1 MTRAAIYARVSSA
14 AQRENHTIENQL
26 RTLPAFVKGQ
36 GWELV
41 GTYIDDGRSAKSGQL
56 ERREGFANLLR
67 DAEAKKF
74 DVLVVVDVDRLT
86 RTDDMRERAAI
97 LGPFQKNKIDIV
109 TPSGGR
115 LDLRTFLGEFYVTMQ
130 ALFAAE
136 ENRKRAERIKAG
148 KQRAIAE
155 NRKPAGPTPYGLSYN
170 RATGVFTLD
179 EEAAAI
185 VREIY
190 RRVAAGE
197 TCVRIADDLARRGVR
212 GPKKGWSKT
221 AVYRMMTKRYTTG
234 TWLIDKVRNLSVTV
248 PRILTDEEWLE
259 AQRALGKAARRGLNR
274 TRHVYLLQGIARCS
288 CGELIVIRSGVTYYN
303 AARQL
308 REHPAA
314 YLCRARKDR
323 KACAEPIVHCRD
335 LDERV
340 WTALSAELAQP
351 DLIDALAEAEVRRA
365 DDVRD
370 WAKDAEGYRA
380 HLARLDKVEADFLK
394 LRRRG
399 EISDGAWAIERPLL
413 ERERAMVQE
422 QLDTALRAVVATAS
436 AQERLRAAGVT
447 VERLR
452 SALPLATP
460 EQRRALLRELV
471 QDGGVVIADGR
482 ARIDLRLV
490 RQHDRPQAAEP
501 HLVVVKQPGYRA
513 EHGAALKIR
522 LVA

>member
-14 AQRENHTIENQL
+14 AQRDSHTIENQL

-56 ERREGFANLLR
+56 ERREGFAKLLA

-109 TPSGGR
+109 TPAGGR
-115 LDLRTFLGEFYVTMQ
+115 LDLQTFLGEFYVTMQ

-155 NRKPAGPTPYGLSYN
+155 GRKPAGPTPYGLKYD
-170 RATGVFTLD
+170 RATGTFTLD
-179 EEAAAI
+179 EEAAEI

-197 TCVRIADDLARRGVR
+197 TCVRVADDLARRGVR
-212 GPKKGWSKT
+212 GPKKGWSKE
-221 AVYRMMTKRYTTG
+221 AVYRSMTKKYTCG
-234 TWLIDKVRNLSVTV
+234 EWLIDKRRNLTLTV
-248 PRILTDEEWLE
+248 PRILSDEMWLD
-259 AQRALGKAARRGLNR
+259 AQRALTKAQRRGLNR
-274 TRHVYLLQGIARCS
+274 TKHNYLLQSISRCS
-288 CGELIVIRSGVTYYN
+288 CGSPIVIRSGVTYYN
-303 AARQL
+303 AQRQL

-314 YLCRARKDR
+314 YLCRDR
-323 KACAEPIVHCRD
+323 KKNGCTEPIVYCKD
-335 LDERV
+335 LDARV
-340 WTALSAELAQP
+340 WAALSAELAQP
-351 DLIDALAEAEVRRA
+351 DLIEALAEAEVRRA

-370 WAKDAEGYRA
+370 WSKDVEGYRA

-413 ERERAMVQE
+413 ERERNMVAE
-422 QLDTALRAVVATAS
+422 QLDTALRAVAATAS
-436 AQERLRAAGVT
+436 AQERMRAAGVT

-452 SALPLATP
+452 AALPIATP

-471 QDGGVVIADGR
+471 RDNGVVISDGR

-490 RQHDRPQAAEP
+490 RQHEQRQASEP
-501 HLVVVKQPGYRA
+501 TLAVVRAPGYTKPHEA
-513 EHGAALKIR
+513 ELKIR